1 MAGAPQSPDSLQLR
15 GSPLASARLS
25 KKAALFAVG
34 ALALILGVIIVNVSK
49 EGPRAAR
56 NEDAP
61 QKALQPALNAATT
74 LTKDVPA
81 IAPELDEPEFD
92 EPLEEPRPELPSSS
106 QSTAARQPVRT
117 SEDEARM
124 ADTAIA
130 KFHDEGGA
138 AAVPGQ
144 GAGRFQPASLTRAA
158 SAAARGQRSSTDAT
172 ADYALD
178 ALAGNPVS
186 RADEYHGEDE
196 PDLNRQAQKLA
207 FLREKHESVYL
218 DSRLKAPRSDF
229 EIKTGTVI
237 PSILVTEL
245 NSDLPGEIVAQ
256 VSQNVY
262 DTASGRHLLIPQ
274 GAKLFGRYDSQVAF
288 GQDRLLVSWHRL
300 IYPNAHT
307 IELDGMS
314 GHDQEGK
321 AGFGDRVN
329 NHYGRLFGFALLTST
344 LTAAYQLSQ
353 PEDDRSSDRLP
364 SDREVAAGAVGQQ
377 MTQLGL
383 EIARRNLRV
392 QPTVEVRKGYRLN
405 VMVNKDVIFP
415 SSYQPSKQP

>member
-1 MAGAPQSPDSLQLR
+1 MAGAPKSPDSLQLR

-25 KKAALFAVG
+25 KKAALVTVGAFAV
-34 ALALILGVIIVNVSK
+34 ILGFIIVNVSK
-49 EGPRAAR
+49 ERPTPASAE
-56 NEDAP
+56 NAQ
-61 QKALQPALNAATT
+61 QKTLQPAMNAANT

-81 IAPELDEPEFD
+81 IAPEIEEPIDEPAPD
-92 EPLEEPRPELPSSS
+92 LP
-106 QSTAARQPVRT
+106 AATQPAVAREPVRT

-130 KFHDEGGA
+130 KFYEDGGSTA
-138 AAVPGQ
+138 ASGQ
-144 GAGRFQPASLTRAA
+144 GAGRFQPASLMRT
-158 SAAARGQRSSTDAT
+158 AAAAVGGGRSNSNAT
-172 ADYALD
+172 AND
-178 ALAGNPVS
+178 ALNALGSNVPS
-186 RADEYHGEDE
+186 RPDELEDE

-207 FLREKHESVYL
+207 FQREKRESVYL

-262 DTASGRHLLIPQ
+262 DTATGKHLLIPQ
-274 GAKLFGRYDSQVAF
+274 GAKLFGRYDSQVVF
-288 GQDRLLVSWHRL
+288 GQGRLLVSWQRL

-314 GHDQEGK
+314 GHDSEGK
-321 AGFGDRVN
+321 AGFSDRVN

-353 PEDDRSSDRLP
+353 PEDDRSADRLP

-415 SSYQPSKQP
+415 ASYQP

>member
-1 MAGAPQSPDSLQLR
+1 MAGAPKSPDSLQLR

-25 KKAALFAVG
+25 KKAALFTVG
-34 ALALILGVIIVNVSK
+34 ALSVILGFIIVNVSK
-49 EGPRAAR
+49 ERPAAASAE
-56 NEDAP
+56 NAP
-61 QKALQPALNAATT
+61 QKVLQPALNAANT
-74 LTKDVPA
+74 LTRDVPA
-81 IAPELDEPEFD
+81 IAPEI
-92 EPLEEPRPELPSSS
+92 EEPVEQPAPRLPA
-106 QSTAARQPVRT
+106 STQPAVAREPVRT

-130 KFHDEGGA
+130 KFHDDGG
-138 AAVPGQ
+138 
-144 GAGRFQPASLTRAA
+144 RIQPVSLTQTA
-158 SAAARGQRSSTDAT
+158 SDAVGGNL
-172 ADYALD
+172 ASRRD
-178 ALAGNPVS
+178 AFEEE
-186 RADEYHGEDE
+186 DEDE

-207 FLREKHESVYL
+207 FQREKHESVYL

-262 DTASGRHLLIPQ
+262 DTATGKHLLIPQ

-288 GQDRLLVSWHRL
+288 GQGRLLVSWQRL

-314 GHDQEGK
+314 GHDSEGK
-321 AGFGDRVN
+321 AGFSDRVN

-353 PEDDRSSDRLP
+353 PEDDRSADRLP

-415 SSYQPSKQP
+415 GSYQP

>member
-1 MAGAPQSPDSLQLR
+1 MAGAPKSPDSLQLR

-25 KKAALFAVG
+25 KKAALFTVG
-34 ALALILGVIIVNVSK
+34 AFSVILGFIIVNVSK
-49 EGPRAAR
+49 ERPTPASAE
-56 NEDAP
+56 NAQ
-61 QKALQPALNAATT
+61 QKTLQPAMNAANT

-81 IAPELDEPEFD
+81 IAPEIDEPVEQ
-92 EPLEEPRPELPSSS
+92 PAPRLPA
-106 QSTAARQPVRT
+106 STQPAVAREPVRT

-130 KFHDEGGA
+130 KFHDDGG
-138 AAVPGQ
+138 
-144 GAGRFQPASLTRAA
+144 RIQPASLMQSA
-158 SAAARGQRSSTDAT
+158 SDAVG
-172 ADYALD
+172 
-178 ALAGNPVS
+178 GNLVS
-186 RADEYHGEDE
+186 RRDAYEEEDEDE

-207 FLREKHESVYL
+207 FLRQKHESVYL

-262 DTASGRHLLIPQ
+262 DTATGKHLLIPQ

-288 GQDRLLVSWHRL
+288 GQGRLLVSWQRL

-314 GHDQEGK
+314 GHDSEGK
-321 AGFGDRVN
+321 AGFSDRVN

-353 PEDDRSSDRLP
+353 PEDDRSADRLP

-415 SSYQPSKQP
+415 ASYQP